1 VSGPKTGTAC
11 VHILRA
17 PRAHKTFSATR
28 FRSQAFAVWQR
39 CNHVL
44 SHIPPEKE
52 PVLLNLDETSV
63 ALHHGDQK
71 GNVIAMCLRSIP
83 MQTKSML

>member
-1 VSGPKTGTAC
+1 M
-11 VHILRA
+11 
-17 PRAHKTFSATR
+17 
-28 FRSQAFAVWQR
+28 WQR